1 MPSFLQLKDTFNNLN
16 KALLSEHYSFYVRG
30 VLNSMYAPFLGAS
43 TITEDN
49 VSGEYLETLRFIIE
63 KTHPD
68 MEIGDSRFIDYSDTN
83 KHLNLSSIF
92 DRDYNI
98 DSVGDRIKTTL
109 GGFSVTKT
117 KDGYTVKDTYDYE
130 VKGDVERNDSI
141 FTFAQEAK
149 RQYEK
154 DPRLYVP
161 ARIMGGYFMPENA
174 DGSSSEDAMKV
185 AINIPNE
192 PKVIETVYEEDIE
205 DGVQE
210 PVFRG
215 SMTPQRNSV
224 WDSFKNLLVKSANAS
239 EAQSLMPISKPAIP
253 DSFLPQEQPTPRP
266 DMSLMAQ
273 RKRARNR

>member
-16 KALLSEHYSFYVRG
+16 KAILPEHYSFYVRG
-30 VLNSMYAPFLGAS
+30 ILNSMYAPFVGAS

-49 VSGEYLETLRFIIE
+49 VSGEYLETLKFIIE

-68 MEIGDSRFIDYSDTN
+68 MQVGDSRFIDYSDTN

-109 GGFSVTKT
+109 GGFTVTKT

-130 VKGDVERNDSI
+130 VKGDVERDDSI
-141 FTFAQEAK
+141 FAFAREAK
-149 RQYEK
+149 RQHDK

-174 DGSSSEDAMKV
+174 DGSSSEDAMKIS
-185 AINIPNE
+185 INIPNE
-192 PKVIETVYEEDIE
+192 PKIIETSYEEDIE

-215 SMTPQRNSV
+215 SMTPQRETV
-224 WDSFKNLLVKSANAS
+224 WSSFKNLLINSADAS
-239 EAQSLMPISKPAIP
+239 ELSSAS
-253 DSFLPQEQPTPRP
+253 PTPRPTISERITEEPTSRP
-266 DMSLMAQ
+266 DMSLLAQ

>member
-16 KALLSEHYSFYVRG
+16 KALLPEHYSFYVRG

-49 VSGEYLETLRFIIE
+49 VSGEYLETLKFIIE

-130 VKGDVERNDSI
+130 VIGDVERDDSI
-141 FTFAQEAK
+141 FAFAREAK
-149 RQYEK
+149 RQHDK
-154 DPRLYVP
+154 DSSLYVP

-174 DGSSSEDAMKV
+174 DGSSSEDAMKI

-192 PKVIETVYEEDIE
+192 PKIIETPYEEDIE

-215 SMTPQRNSV
+215 SMTPQRETV
-224 WDSFKNLLVKSANAS
+224 WSSFKNLLIKSADAS
-239 EAQSLMPISKPAIP
+239 ELSSASPTSRPTISERIT
-253 DSFLPQEQPTPRP
+253 EQPTSRP

>member
-16 KALLSEHYSFYVRG
+16 KALLPEHYSFYVRG

-49 VSGEYLETLRFIIE
+49 VSGEYLETLKFIIE

-117 KDGYTVKDTYDYE
+117 KDGYSVKDTYDYE
-130 VKGDVERNDSI
+130 VMGDVERDDSI
-141 FTFAQEAK
+141 FAFAKEAK
-149 RQYEK
+149 RQHDK
-154 DPRLYVP
+154 DSRLYVP

-174 DGSSSEDAMKV
+174 DGSSSEDAMKI

-192 PKVIETVYEEDIE
+192 PKIIETPYEEDIE

-215 SMTPQRNSV
+215 SMTPQRETV
-224 WDSFKNLLVKSANAS
+224 WGSFKNLLIKSADAS
-239 EAQSLMPISKPAIP
+239 ELSSASPTPRPTISERIT
-253 DSFLPQEQPTPRP
+253 EQPTSRP
-266 DMSLMAQ
+266 DMSLLAQ